1 MSINYLHPALLGL
14 LALAGLPVLV
24 HLLSRARPPVYRFS
38 NIEFLRRVLRSTARI
53 RRPKDWL
60 LLALRSLALFA
71 LAAAFAWPFLISNS
85 ASLPGEKST
94 VILLVDRTASMA
106 AREGAGSR
114 FDSAC
119 AQATRFLDQSKPD
132 NANLIWIDAEPAAA
146 FPEPGPNLDF
156 LTDKLKQA
164 HPVPEAGALSAAF
177 DLALRQLA
185 KAGGHR
191 ELVIISDFQA
201 SAWRDFA
208 PRLPANLVVRSQRVA
223 TASPPNLAVS
233 RLIPQPA
240 EPVVG
245 QDLTLL
251 TRVRNFSADARRTQL
266 TLDADGS
273 RQSQAIDLPAWGEAE
288 CAFVLRPATP
298 GPMAISAAVEPD
310 GYPADDARHCVVQ
323 IRESLRLALSAPPES
338 ADAKILGKLAKSLSW
353 LEITNDPTN
362 ARRPDF
368 QFISAWTGETP
379 NTVDLGDAGIR
390 QEEAAGRMP
399 APRGAGILPGATFQ
413 ITQSA
418 KSTVLGETP
427 AGLRK
432 LALAGTTLIV
442 RPAAGCQSA
451 AIRNLLQLPADPADG
466 PLALDTSPTGWAA
479 IPDETH
485 PANQLFRS
493 GDFGNPFA
501 GSFRERL
508 RLPASLA
515 ALPGIRPIAS
525 FADGVP
531 AILECPTESASILLW
546 NLPLDPAKTDWPTQG
561 AFLPAIAEIF
571 LKDRP
576 RGAVEPAYSL
586 PGSPLSWSSNDPAH
600 AGALTLVGPT
610 AEPLPLTE
618 TTTAEG
624 TRWQSK
630 SSAIPGIYRW
640 NFSGQPIAY
649 SAVNFPESESD
660 LRPLEATPTFGKL
673 DASNDSLVRQ
683 AALAQGLP
691 LWPWLALAAIL
702 FLILESLIHSR
713 AR

>member
-1 MSINYLHPALLGL
+1 MSLLFLHPALLGL
-14 LALAGLPVLV
+14 LALAGLPLLV

-71 LAAAFAWPFLISNS
+71 LAAAFAWPFVVSNS

-94 VILLVDRTASMA
+94 VILLVDRSASMA

-119 AQATRFLDQSKPD
+119 AQATRFLEQSKPD

-156 LTDKLKQA
+156 LTDKLKQG
-164 HPVPEAGALSAAF
+164 HPVPEAGALTAAF

-185 KAGGHR
+185 KVGGHR
-191 ELVIISDFQA
+191 ELIIISDFQA

-208 PRLPANLVVRSQRVA
+208 PRLPANIVVRTQRVA
-223 TASPPNLAVS
+223 TASPPNVAVS

-266 TLDADGS
+266 TLDADGA

-288 CAFVLRPATP
+288 CAFVIRPATP

-310 GYPADDARHCVVQ
+310 GFPADDARHCVVQ
-323 IRESLRLALSAPPES
+323 VRESLRLALTTPPDS
-338 ADAKILGKLAKSLSW
+338 ADAKILGKLAKSLAW
-353 LEITNDPTN
+353 LEIAGDPTN

-368 QFISAWTGETP
+368 QFISAWSGE
-379 NTVDLGDAGIR
+379 V
-390 QEEAAGRMP
+390 P
-399 APRGAGILPGATFQ
+399 A
-413 ITQSA
+413 
-418 KSTVLGETP
+418 E
-427 AGLRK
+427 LRK
-432 LALAGTTLIV
+432 LALAGTTVML
-442 RPAAGCQSA
+442 RPAASCPLA
-451 AIRNLLQLPADPADG
+451 AIRNLLHLPADPADG
-466 PLALDTSPTGWAA
+466 PLALAASPIGWAA
-479 IPDETH
+479 IPDESH
-485 PANQLFRS
+485 PANQLFRA

-501 GSFRERL
+501 GTFRERL

-515 ALPGIRPIAS
+515 TLPGIRPIAS
-525 FADGVP
+525 FADGIP
-531 AILECPTESASILLW
+531 ALLECPTDSASILLW

-561 AFLPAIAEIF
+561 AFLPSIAEIF
-571 LKDRP
+571 LRCRP
-576 RGAVEPAYSL
+576 RGTTEPAYSL

-600 AGALTLVGPT
+600 AGAVTLIGPSS
-610 AEPLPLTE
+610 EPLQLTE
-618 TTTAEG
+618 TTTADG

-630 SSAIPGIYRW
+630 SPAIPGIYRW
-640 NFSGQPIAY
+640 QFSGQPIAY
-649 SAVNFPESESD
+649 TAVNFPDSESD

-691 LWPWLALAAIL
+691 LWPWLALAALL
-702 FLILESLIHSR
+702 FLILESLVHSR
-713 AR
+713 TR